1 MNDDF
6 LKKFLKENAKDV
18 PPSQL
23 GESSRIW
30 RKINTGTERGRMW
43 WIVLPV
49 LAMSLALAVI
59 LRVEK
64 PQQVVG
70 EEEAYLYQEWS
81 DMVND
86 VDADVDQELVTV
98 FDNGK

>member
-1 MNDDF
+1 MSDDL

-18 PPSQL
+18 PPSPL

-30 RKINTGTERGRMW
+30 RKINTGTERERMW

-49 LAMSLALAVI
+49 LATSLALAVI
-59 LRVEK
+59 LRMEK

-86 VDADVDQELVTV
+86 ADADVDQEFVTV
-98 FDNGK
+98 FENGK